1 MPATSDQRRELIQKL
16 HAAPLQL
23 VLQVTG
29 GGSLA
34 ISDLLTIPGGS
45 KILLAAGVPY
55 GEAALKE
62 LLGKA
67 PEQACSE
74 LTARQMAMAAF
85 QQARAYAGQ
94 DAKNAVGL
102 ACTASLASDR
112 PKRGEHRIHVAL
124 QTADTTCSLSLT
136 LTKDKRTRGEEE
148 RLAADLLLCLLA
160 TALPEVRKTY
170 ALPLDLLPGETIKN
184 SFFQASHAL
193 SRILLPEPIV
203 IRKNRDRLV
212 GYEVLPAGA
221 CENLLVFPGSFAPR
235 HDGHREMAAIAE
247 ARTGKPVHYE
257 IAVRNV
263 DKPPLDF
270 LEIDQR
276 LRQFS
281 DPARVLLTT
290 APTFAEKARLFPR
303 ATFVVGADTI
313 RRIGEPRYYGNQVA
327 VMVRAIEAIAVAGC
341 RFLVFGRVNS
351 SGSFAT
357 VDRLQLPAALAAL
370 CDEVP
375 EAEYRRDV
383 SSTEL
388 RRNDRVSADD

>member
-1 MPATSDQRRELIQKL
+1 MPATSDQRLALIQSL

-55 GEAALKE
+55 SEAALEE

-74 LTARQMAMAAF
+74 STARQMAMAAF
-85 QQARAYAGQ
+85 QQARTYAAQ
-94 DAKNAVGL
+94 DSSRAVGL

-112 PKRGEHRIHVAL
+112 PKRGEHRIHAAL
-124 QTADTTCSLSLT
+124 QTADRTASWSLT
-136 LTKDKRTRGEEE
+136 LDKDKRTRGEEE

-160 TALPEVRKTY
+160 ANFGELTKTY
-170 ALPLDLLPGETIKN
+170 ALPLDFLPGDALKN
-184 SFFQASHAL
+184 SHYAASHVLAK
-193 SRILLPEPIV
+193 ILLSEPIV
-203 IRKNRDRLV
+203 IRKNRDVLV
-212 GYEVLPAGA
+212 GYEELPTTAR
-221 CENLLVFPGSFAPR
+221 ENLLIFPGSFAPW
-235 HDGHREMAAIAE
+235 HTGHQEMAALAE
-247 ARTGKPVHYE
+247 ARTNKPVHYE

-263 DKPPLDF
+263 DKPALDF

-276 LRQFS
+276 LRQFP

-290 APTFAEKARLFPR
+290 APTFAEKARLFPG
-303 ATFVVGADTI
+303 ATFVVGADTV

-327 VMVRAIEAIAVAGC
+327 VMVRAIEAIAVSGC

-351 SGSFAT
+351 HGSFAT
-357 VDRLQLPAALAAL
+357 LDRLQLPAALVAL
-370 CDEVP
+370 CEEVP
-375 EAEYRRDV
+375 EAEFRRDV

-388 RRNDRVSADD
+388 RNRANDPR

>member
-1 MPATSDQRRELIQKL
+1 MPATPDQRRELIQQL
-16 HAAPLQL
+16 HAAPLKL

-34 ISDLLTIPGGS
+34 ISDLLAIPGGS
-45 KILLAAGVPY
+45 RILLAAEVPY
-55 GEAALKE
+55 SEAALKN

-85 QQARAYAGQ
+85 QQARAFAGQ

-112 PKRGEHRIHVAL
+112 PKRGEHRIHAAL
-124 QTADTTCSLSLT
+124 QTADKTISWSLVLE
-136 LTKDKRTRGEEE
+136 KDKRTRAEEE
-148 RLAADLLLCLLA
+148 RLTADLLLSWLA
-160 TALPEVRKTY
+160 EVVLEPTKSEQ
-170 ALPLDLLPGETIKN
+170 LPLDLLPSEKIDSRFHVGGPL
-184 SFFQASHAL
+184 L
-193 SRILLPEPIV
+193 SKLLLPELAV
-203 IRKNRDRLV
+203 ISGSEGLLQD
-212 GYEVLPAGA
+212 GA
-221 CENLLVFPGSFAPR
+221 RQNLLVFPGSFAPL
-235 HDGHREMAAIAE
+235 HEGHQEMAGIAE

-270 LEIDQR
+270 VEIDQR
-276 LRQFS
+276 LGQFP

-290 APTFAEKARLFPR
+290 APTFAEKARLFPG
-303 ATFVVGADTI
+303 AMFVVGADTI
-313 RRIGEPRYYGNQVA
+313 RRIGEPRYYNNQIA

-341 RFLVFGRVNS
+341 RFLVFGRVDS
-351 SGSFAT
+351 QGRFAT
-357 VDRLQLPAALAAL
+357 LDRRELPAALAAL

-375 EAEYRRDV
+375 EAEFRRDV
-383 SSTEL
+383 SSTEI
-388 RRNDRVSADD
+388 RRSGSA